1 MPLSIKS
8 LECPVRDWFAA
19 TSTLGEHRV
28 CVAAVA
34 VRMAV
39 LFPVAHTAREL
50 DQAAIALEVLR
61 VPCLVHGSYTL
72 LPYTVIGMV
81 WYGACIPG

>member
-1 MPLSIKS
+1 MHKSTHHTHKAVNMPLSIKS

-19 TSTLGEHRV
+19 TSALGEHRV

-39 LFPVAHTAREL
+39 LLPVAHTAREL
-50 DQAAIALEVLR
+50 D
-61 VPCLVHGSYTL
+61 
-72 LPYTVIGMV
+72 
-81 WYGACIPG
+81 